1 MNPMKT
7 RLFTAAV
14 FALCSAFTAHAA
26 DGSTLQFSN
35 AWVRAT
41 PPNAAVAGA
50 FLSIEN
56 TSAKA
61 DRLLSAS
68 TDAAA
73 KVEIHEMKMD
83 GELMQMRQ
91 LSDGLTIPA
100 KQAVALKPGG
110 IHLMLIAP
118 KQPFAAGQKVT
129 ITLVFEKAGK
139 RTLEFAV
146 SKQAPGDSAAGHT
159 HH

>member
-1 MNPMKT
+1 MKPK
-7 RLFTAAV
+7 LSI
-14 FALCSAFTAHAA
+14 ALIFLSLAFTASAA
-26 DGSTLQFSN
+26 ESSTLQFSN

-41 PPNAAVAGA
+41 PPNAQVAGA

-56 TSAKA
+56 TSTKP

-68 TDAAA
+68 TDVAA

-83 GELMQMRQ
+83 GELMQMRH
-91 LSDGLTIPA
+91 LSDGLSIPA
-100 KQAVALKPGG
+100 KQTVALKPGG

-118 KQPFAAGQKVT
+118 KQPFAEGRKVA
-129 ITLVFEKAGK
+129 ITPVFEKAGK
-139 RTLEFAV
+139 RRLEFAV
-146 SKQAPGDSAAGHT
+146 SKQAPDQAASAHM

>member
-1 MNPMKT
+1 MKSKP
-7 RLFTAAV
+7 FITA
-14 FALCSAFTAHAA
+14 FGLSLALLASATEA
-26 DGSTLQFSN
+26 STLNISN

-41 PPNAAVAGA
+41 PPNAQVAGA

-56 TSAKA
+56 TSTKA

-91 LSDGLTIPA
+91 LGDGLPIPA
-100 KQAVALKPGG
+100 GQTVTLKPGG

-118 KQPFAAGQKVT
+118 KQPFAEGRKIA
-129 ITLVFEKAGK
+129 ITLVFEQAGK
-139 RTLEFAV
+139 RQVELNV
-146 SKQAPGDSAAGHT
+146 LKQAPSDTAT
-159 HH
+159 NIHHH